1 MYLINPP
8 LVTAIGGFSKEMR
21 SICGV
26 VLGIIS
32 MRLAT
37 RPTPS
42 SRMKIP
48 SGV

>member
-1 MYLINPP
+1 MLQ
-8 LVTAIGGFSKEMR
+8 AEFSEEMR

-42 SRMKIP
+42 SRMKI
-48 SGV
+48 SGAAGSAYFNGI